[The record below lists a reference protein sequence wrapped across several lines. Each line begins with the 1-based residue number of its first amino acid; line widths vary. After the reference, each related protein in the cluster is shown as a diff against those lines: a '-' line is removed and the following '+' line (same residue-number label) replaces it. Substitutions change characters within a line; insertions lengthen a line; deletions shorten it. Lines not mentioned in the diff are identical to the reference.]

1 MRQFPP
7 VVKNLLIINSLV
19 FLAEIVLPK
28 TAVGLNLEGWMAL
41 YYAGSPLFRLFQP
54 ITYMFGHA
62 SFDHLFFNMFAL
74 WMFGRILENVWGGK
88 RFLIYYMV
96 CGLGAAFTQ
105 EVLQLVNI
113 IPQYQSVIGA
123 SGAVYGL
130 LLAFAMLF
138 PNMQMYIIPIPVP
151 IKAKWMVLGY
161 TVIELFE
168 GIFSFGNVAHFAHLG
183 GMIFGF
189 LLIIYWRKS
198 ANRRR
203 NGNGY

>member
-7 VVKNLLIINSLV
+7 VVKNLLIINCLI
-19 FLAEIVLPK
+19 FMAELVLPR
-28 TAVGLNLEGWMAL
+28 TALGLDLQSVMAL
-41 YYAGSPLFRLFQP
+41 YFAGSPLFRLYQP

-74 WMFGRILENVWGGK
+74 WMFGRIIEGTWGSK

-96 CGLGAAFTQ
+96 CGLGAAFMQ
-105 EVLQLVNI
+105 EALQWVGV
-113 IPQYQSVIGA
+113 IPQWQSVIGA

-151 IKAKWMVLGY
+151 IKAKWMVIGY
-161 TVIELFE
+161 TVIELVE

-183 GMIFGF
+183 GMVFGL
-189 LLIIYWRKS
+189 LLILYWRNDKH
-198 ANRRR
+198 R
-203 NGNGY
+203 NHYGNGY